1 MNHYIALRRA
11 LNHLEFVR
19 KEWQLPA
26 AFIKEQGRQTP
37 LSTAE
42 RNQLADFEE
51 SVSEQFDDGYLWDLR
66 RSVRKSIDDIQGF
79 RRDLRVSRDT
89 LGKRIS
95 NVCNKVKARA
105 HNLFRECQGHTYD
118 ICVEAVSFYN
128 SEFSGP
134 WFHVEQGS
142 GFHRNEWTVRMHLHK
157 SWYDNIGSKGNHFFM
172 VGGHKVFTVHTTPV
186 VHNFKG
192 VDMER
197 LVVVGKRSKAAL
209 DREHHRIHDLIEQIP
224 QDERDD
230 PELNDYYLDLVA
242 QLNVIDGASIA
253 DRPVPHTLFLC
264 TSQDQMDLDGN
275 HLKGVGSTPEQAFK
289 LMERRVRDTFVK
301 ELAV

>member
-1 MNHYIALRRA
+1 
-11 LNHLEFVR
+11 V
-19 KEWQLPA
+19 PA
-26 AFIKEQGRQTP
+26 AFIKDQGRHS

-42 RNQLADFEE
+42 RNQLDDFKE
-51 SVSEQFDDGYLWDLR
+51 SVTELFDDGYLWDLR
-66 RSVRKSIDDIQGF
+66 RNIRSTVDDIQKF
-79 RRDLRVSRDT
+79 RRDLRVNRDS

-95 NVCNKVKARA
+95 NACNRVKHRA
-105 HNLFRECQGHTYD
+105 HSLFRECQGHTYD
-118 ICVEAVSFYN
+118 ICVETVSFYN

-142 GFHRNEWTVRMHLHK
+142 GFHRDKWTVTLHLHK
-157 SWYDNIGSKGNHFFM
+157 SWYDEIGSKGNHFFM

-186 VHNFKG
+186 AHNFKG
-192 VDMER
+192 VDVER
-197 LVVVGKRSKAAL
+197 LVVVGRRSKAAL

-230 PELNDYYLDLVA
+230 PDLNDYYLDLVA
-242 QLNVIDGASIA
+242 QLNLIEGASIA

-264 TSQDQMDLDGN
+264 TSQDQTDLEGN